1 MMAISKINRYTSL
14 GKIQHQ
20 QYQQALESEQQV
32 RQMIDSIDTSVAQVR
47 QYQKDYQ
54 KDLVT
59 LQQGASTTET
69 LVRTRKFLQQLMQME
84 VDQLRQRQGLDQRL
98 QQAQY
103 ETMQKLQMSRMSQK
117 LTEKAQI
124 EQLAVSKA
132 VDEKQ
137 MDAVATQMYTRR

>member
-1 MMAISKINRYTSL
+1 MAISKIDRFTSL
-14 GKIQHQ
+14 GKMQHQ

-103 ETMQKLQMSRMSQK
+103 ETMLKLQKSRMSQK
-117 LTEKAQI
+117 LTEKAHV
-124 EQLAVSKA
+124 EQLAANKA
-132 VDEKQ
+132 V
-137 MDAVATQMYTRR
+137 DAVATQMYTRR

>member
-1 MMAISKINRYTSL
+1 MAISKIDRFTSL
-14 GKIQHQ
+14 GKMQHQ

-103 ETMQKLQMSRMSQK
+103 ETMQKLQKSRMSQK

>member
-1 MMAISKINRYTSL
+1 MAISKIDRFTSL
-14 GKIQHQ
+14 GKMQHQ

-103 ETMQKLQMSRMSQK
+103 ETMLKLQKSRMSQK
-117 LTEKAQI
+117 LTEKAQV
-124 EQLAVSKA
+124 EQLAASKA

>member
-1 MMAISKINRYTSL
+1 MMAINKIDRFTSL

-47 QYQKDYQ
+47 QYQTDYQ

-103 ETMQKLQMSRMSQK
+103 ETMQKLQKSRMSQK
-117 LTEKAQI
+117 LTEKAQV
-124 EQLAVSKA
+124 EQLAASKA
-132 VDEKQ
+132 VDEKH

>member
-1 MMAISKINRYTSL
+1 MMAISKIDRFTSL
-14 GKIQHQ
+14 GKMQHQ

-47 QYQKDYQ
+47 QYQTDYQ

-103 ETMQKLQMSRMSQK
+103 ETMQKLQKSRMSQK
-117 LTEKAQI
+117 LTEKAQV
-124 EQLAVSKA
+124 EQLAASKA

>member
-1 MMAISKINRYTSL
+1 MMAISKIDRFTSL

-47 QYQKDYQ
+47 QYQTDYQ

-117 LTEKAQI
+117 LTEKAQV
-124 EQLAVSKA
+124 EQFAASKA

>member
-1 MMAISKINRYTSL
+1 MMAISKIDRFTNL
-14 GKIQHQ
+14 GKMQHQ
-20 QYQQALESEQQV
+20 QYQQALESEQQI
-32 RQMIDSIDTSVAQVR
+32 RQMIDSIDTSVSQVR

-84 VDQLRQRQGLDQRL
+84 VDQLRQRQGLGQRL

-103 ETMQKLQMSRMSQK
+103 ESMLKLQKSRMSQK
-117 LTEKAQI
+117 LTEKAQV
-124 EQLAVSKA
+124 ERLAANKA
-132 VDEKQ
+132 VDAKQ

>member
-1 MMAISKINRYTSL
+1 MMAISKIDRFTSL

-103 ETMQKLQMSRMSQK
+103 ETMQKLQKSRMSQK

>member
-1 MMAISKINRYTSL
+1 MMAISKIDRFTSL

-103 ETMQKLQMSRMSQK
+103 ETMQKLQKSRMSQK
-117 LTEKAQI
+117 LTEKAQV
-124 EQLAVSKA
+124 EQLAASKA